1 MGADFLSFAA
11 FRAFGRLACKRGF
24 RYPSPNPSCALT
36 SLTIATISRES
47 FMSEPVYIVN
57 GARTPMG
64 GLMGELSSLS
74 AVNLGEVA
82 IRAALDKA
90 NVNGADVNEVIMGC
104 VLPSGLRQGPARQA
118 AIDAGIPDTVGA
130 TTINKLCGS
139 GMKSVMLAHDLIKAG
154 TNEIMVAGGMES
166 MSNAPYLLP
175 KARGGLR
182 MGHGELQDCMFTDGL
197 EDAKT
202 GRLMGAF
209 AQDVADQYQLTRE
222 AMDDYAIGSLTKA
235 NAAIASGALQAEMAS
250 VTVKTRQGE
259 IMIDTD
265 EQPGNANLEKIP
277 QLRPAFKPD
286 GTVTAANSS
295 SISDGASALVLASEQ
310 AVNAKGL
317 KPIAKILG
325 HTTHSRHPSEFTL
338 APIDA
343 IKNLMHRLEWQAD
356 DVDLFEINEAF
367 AMVTMLA
374 IKEVGLDPDRVNI
387 HGGACAQGHPI
398 GSTGSRIIVSLVHAL
413 KLKGLKRGI
422 ASLCIGGGEATAV
435 AVELV

>member
-1 MGADFLSFAA
+1 
-11 FRAFGRLACKRGF
+11 
-24 RYPSPNPSCALT
+24 
-36 SLTIATISRES
+36 
-47 FMSEPVYIVN
+47 MSDAVYIID

-64 GLMGELSSLS
+64 GLMGELSTLS

-82 IRAALDKA
+82 IRSALEKSNLSGD
-90 NVNGADVNEVIMGC
+90 DIDEVIMGC

-118 AIDAGIPDTVGA
+118 AIDAGIPDSVGA

-139 GMKSVMLAHDLIKAG
+139 GMKSVMLSHDLIRAG
-154 TNEIMVAGGMES
+154 TNQVMIAGGMES

-209 AQDVADQYQLTRE
+209 AQDVADQHQLTRE
-222 AMDDYAIGSLTKA
+222 AMDEYAIGSLRRA
-235 NAAIASGALQAEMAS
+235 MAAIESGALTAEIAP
-250 VTVKTRQGE
+250 VTVKHRKGE
-259 IMIDTD
+259 TIIDTD
-265 EQPGNANLEKIP
+265 EQPGNANIDKIP
-277 QLRPAFKPD
+277 QLKPAFKAD

-295 SISDGASALVLASEQ
+295 SISDGASALVLASET
-310 AVNAKGL
+310 AVAEKGL
-317 KPIAKILG
+317 KPMAKILG

-343 IKNLMHRLEWQAD
+343 IKTLLDRLNWQAS

-374 IKEVGLDPDRVNI
+374 IKEVGIDPDKVNVN
-387 HGGACAQGHPI
+387 GGACAQGHPI
-398 GSTGSRIIVSLVHAL
+398 GSTGSRIIVSLIHAL
-413 KLKGLKRGI
+413 KRRGLNQGI

>member
-1 MGADFLSFAA
+1 
-11 FRAFGRLACKRGF
+11 
-24 RYPSPNPSCALT
+24 
-36 SLTIATISRES
+36 
-47 FMSEPVYIVN
+47 MSDAVYIID

-64 GLMGELSSLS
+64 GLMGELSTLS

-82 IRAALDKA
+82 IRSALEKSNLSGD
-90 NVNGADVNEVIMGC
+90 DIDEVIMGC

-118 AIDAGIPDTVGA
+118 AIDAGIPDSVGA

-139 GMKSVMLAHDLIKAG
+139 GMKSVMLSHDLIRAG
-154 TNEIMVAGGMES
+154 TNQVMVAGGMES

-182 MGHGELQDCMFTDGL
+182 MGHGELRDCMFTDGL

-209 AQDVADQYQLTRE
+209 AQDVADQHQLTRE
-222 AMDDYAIGSLTKA
+222 AMDEYAIGSLRRA
-235 NAAIASGALQAEMAS
+235 MAAIESGALTAEIAP
-250 VTVKTRQGE
+250 VTVKHRKGE
-259 IMIDTD
+259 TIIDTD
-265 EQPGNANLEKIP
+265 EQPGNANIDKIP
-277 QLRPAFKPD
+277 QLKPAFKAD

-295 SISDGASALVLASEQ
+295 SISDGASALVLASET
-310 AVNAKGL
+310 AVAEKGL
-317 KPIAKILG
+317 KPMAKILG

-343 IKNLMHRLEWQAD
+343 IKTLLDRLNWQAS

-374 IKEVGLDPDRVNI
+374 IKEVGIDPDKVNVN
-387 HGGACAQGHPI
+387 GGACAQGHPI

-413 KLKGLKRGI
+413 KRRGLNRGI